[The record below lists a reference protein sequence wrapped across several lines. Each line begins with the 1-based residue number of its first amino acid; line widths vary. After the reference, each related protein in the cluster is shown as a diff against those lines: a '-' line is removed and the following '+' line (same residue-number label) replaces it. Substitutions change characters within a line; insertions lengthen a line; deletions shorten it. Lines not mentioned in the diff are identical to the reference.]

1 MDGSKFDAIIVGA
14 GVAGSVAGYIL
25 AQAGLEVLIV
35 ERGNF
40 AGAKNMTGGRLYSHS
55 LERIIPNFAATAP
68 IERKVI
74 NEKISMLTPDSATTI
89 DYKSTRLAQPG
100 SDSYTV
106 LRADFDR
113 WLADKAEEA
122 GAVIATGILVD
133 KLLVRDNQVVGI
145 ITGEEEMEAE
155 VVVLAD
161 GVNSLL
167 AEQIGMKQRVTPA
180 QVAVG
185 AKEVIELSAE
195 IIQQRFNLSQEEG
208 ISWLLAGSVTDG
220 CTGGGFLYT
229 NKESISLGIVCTLS
243 ELDHTDKT
251 VPQMMEEFKAHPLI
265 APLIKD
271 GKTVE
276 YSGHL
281 VPEAGYNMLPE
292 LYRDG
297 VVIVGDAAGL
307 VINTGYAVRGMDLA
321 IASAEYAAKAIIQ
334 AKEKNSFTASDLSI
348 YQRLLEESF
357 VLKDMKLYKD
367 FPAFMEN
374 PRVYKDYPN
383 LLADLMADMFIMD
396 GKPAVP
402 IIKKVMKH
410 LRKIGL
416 WNLLKDAWKG
426 GRAL

>member
-68 IERKVI
+68 IERKII

-89 DYKSTRLAQPG
+89 DYKSTRLAQPD

>member
-1 MDGSKFDAIIVGA
+1 
-14 GVAGSVAGYIL
+14 
-25 AQAGLEVLIV
+25 
-35 ERGNF
+35 
-40 AGAKNMTGGRLYSHS
+40 
-55 LERIIPNFAATAP
+55 
-68 IERKVI
+68 
-74 NEKISMLTPDSATTI
+74 MLTPDSATTI
-89 DYKSTRLAQPG
+89 DYKSTRLAQPD

>member
-1 MDGSKFDAIIVGA
+1 MEENKFDVIIVGA
-14 GVAGSVAGYIL
+14 GVAGSVAGYML
-25 AQAGLEVLIV
+25 SKAGLEVLIV

-55 LERIIPNFAATAP
+55 LERIIPNFAVEAP
-68 IERKVI
+68 VERKVI
-74 NEKISMLTPDSATTI
+74 NEKISMLTEDSATTV
-89 DYKSTRLAQPG
+89 DYKSSKLDQAG

-106 LRADFDR
+106 LRSDFDR
-113 WLADKAEEA
+113 WLAEKAEDA
-122 GAVIATGILVD
+122 GAIIASGILVD
-133 KLLVRDNQVVGI
+133 KLLVRDNKVVGI

-155 VVVLAD
+155 VVILAD

-167 AEQIGMKQRVTPA
+167 AEQIGMKKRITPS

-185 AKEVIELSAE
+185 AKEVIELSSE
-195 IIQQRFNLSQEEG
+195 LIENRFNLNPDEG
-208 ISWLLAGSVTDG
+208 TSWLFAGAVTDG

-243 ELDHTDKT
+243 ELKNTDKT
-251 VPQMMEEFKAHPLI
+251 IPQMMEDFKNHPVI

-281 VPEAGYNMLPE
+281 VPEAGYNMLPK
-292 LYRDG
+292 LYQDG
-297 VVIVGDAAGL
+297 VIIVGDAAGL

-321 IASAEYAAKAIIQ
+321 IASAEYATQAIIQ

-348 YQRLLEESF
+348 YQRLLEDSF

-374 PRVYKDYPN
+374 PRLFREYPN
-383 LLADLMADMFIMD
+383 MLADLIAELFVMD
-396 GKPAVP
+396 GKPATP
-402 IIKKVMKH
+402 IRKTVMKYVK
-410 LRKIGL
+410 KIGM

-426 GRAL
+426 GKAL